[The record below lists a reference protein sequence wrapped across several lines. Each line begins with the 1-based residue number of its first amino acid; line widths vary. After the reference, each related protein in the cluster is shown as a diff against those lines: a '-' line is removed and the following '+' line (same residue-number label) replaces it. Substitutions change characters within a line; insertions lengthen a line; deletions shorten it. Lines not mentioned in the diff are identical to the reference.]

1 VIANLHADE
10 PSQVRSA
17 SPAIGAL
24 LVGASPW
31 MQEAERAELIA
42 AVVAKPLRWRADKL
56 AARVGLTAAERER
69 LNIRTIGA
77 VDLDKAA
84 RKRRR
89 HERKVDANRE
99 RRRRNG
105 AKPRPQVGALSARQQ
120 QPWLAAGMSRRSWYR
135 HRAAERGTTRCPI

>member
-1 VIANLHADE
+1 MQRL
-10 PSQVRSA
+10 SVRDCEFA
-17 SPAIGAL
+17 RQAKYAPAIGAL

-84 RKRRR
+84 RKR
-89 HERKVDANRE
+89 
-99 RRRRNG
+99 
-105 AKPRPQVGALSARQQ
+105 P
-120 QPWLAAGMSRRSWYR
+120 
-135 HRAAERGTTRCPI
+135 

>member
-1 VIANLHADE
+1 MQRLSVRDCEFAR

-84 RKRRR
+84 RKR
-89 HERKVDANRE
+89 
-99 RRRRNG
+99 
-105 AKPRPQVGALSARQQ
+105 P
-120 QPWLAAGMSRRSWYR
+120 
-135 HRAAERGTTRCPI
+135 

>member
-1 VIANLHADE
+1 
-10 PSQVRSA
+10 
-17 SPAIGAL
+17 
-24 LVGASPW
+24 

-89 HERKVDANRE
+89 HERKVDAIASADVAMVRSHALKSVRSAQDSNSLGSPPACPDAHGIATEPPSVAPRDAQY
-99 RRRRNG
+99 RPSLHAVPRMVPNRRNTF
-105 AKPRPQVGALSARQQ
+105 
-120 QPWLAAGMSRRSWYR
+120 RRA
-135 HRAAERGTTRCPI
+135 HIRAPA